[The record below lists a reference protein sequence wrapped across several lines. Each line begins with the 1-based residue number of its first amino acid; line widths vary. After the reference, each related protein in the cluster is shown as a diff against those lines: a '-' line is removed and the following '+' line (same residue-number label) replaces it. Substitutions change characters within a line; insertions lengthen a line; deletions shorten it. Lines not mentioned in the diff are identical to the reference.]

1 MTNKLPEHLTK
12 GGPGDKYL
20 GEGKIDTSSWFED
33 SHMDGQ
39 VGPFEKQ
46 VKDQD
51 IFFCGA
57 PFQLLFTDIQ
67 GNYSPCSWARSAEFG
82 PNIRDTSI
90 REWFENDPKLNQ
102 LRKEMTTP
110 GSDLELAKKSCVS
123 CINQEK
129 QYGRSRRQASLK
141 IQSQNDGLWPGMRE
155 AVKLFKKTGKG
166 HIAHRIFEVQIK
178 AFGNQCNLDC
188 YMCHTY
194 DSSTRTT
201 TLNSK
206 ELEGQTV
213 MNNHTIRHG
222 NDVKLN
228 SFKGQI
234 TDIIDQIVE
243 FAPYI
248 YNLKLI
254 GGEPLVMK
262 QFYQLLDAM
271 IKTGHT
277 DKMYCKF
284 QTNMSV
290 LTQGKY
296 KITDYIKH
304 FKLFEFTVS
313 LDGIGKTDEY
323 IRRRSNW
330 DDIVKNIKTVKQYPN
345 VQVNV
350 NGTISFL
357 SVLRFDELINWFDEN
372 KKLFNQINWSNIR
385 GPAKLCANVLPDDLK
400 KELIDKYKNFPDIQ
414 NVLKEDNKGLSYLDT
429 IDYLLKIDKYYE
441 GTKWESHLFDVFP
454 ELKKYNGEKR
464 VKKIYSVALNLHDH
478 NTYDGVYHN
487 QRERHTRF
495 KHNLPYK
502 AEAYN
507 HQSDILNPS
516 DYRLN
521 NDFVREYWDTNKRDG
536 TNGILAFTY
545 TFGGIRQCK
554 DMLPQDIFDYD
565 PKKLWDYYL
574 KDDLYFIDHHQS
586 HAAYAFLNSGYK
598 QSDILAIDGIGSK
611 FRCVFFDKDGNLID
625 LSDKLPIGW
634 LWNHMSG
641 LTGFGTLGASKL
653 MGKVGYG
660 KHSDYY
666 YETFETILAGEITE
680 KKQEH
685 FKEIRLGG
693 PYAGDKMYHAEDL
706 AYTLQEFTLDKIRE
720 HVYPLKTCENLCI
733 AGGVAY
739 NGYMNEEFTK
749 HYNNVFVP
757 PAVGDEGQAVGTYM
771 HADYTINKNI
781 HKSETFAG
789 KEYEYNIGEKAD
801 YKMIAQAIADGK
813 IVGWF
818 QGKSESGNRALGN
831 RSILADPRNPD
842 IKDIIN
848 DTIKLREDFRPFA
861 PAVLE
866 EHYKEYFDTRLPS
879 PYMSRICKVKTDKVP
894 GITHVDNTAR
904 IQTVNRKFNQKFYDI
919 INEFYKITGIPMLL
933 NTSFNCKEPIVENP
947 SQAINT
953 FNSTALDILVIN
965 DKVVCK

>member
-1 MTNKLPEHLTK
+1 MNKLPKHLTK

-20 GEGKIDTSSWFED
+20 GDGKVDTSQWFKKPGID
-33 SHMDGQ
+33 
-39 VGPFEKQ
+39 VGPLEKQ
-46 VKDQD
+46 IQDQD

-57 PFQLLFTDIQ
+57 PFQLLYTDVT
-67 GNYSPCSWARSAEFG
+67 GSYAPCSWAQHKPFNSHIK
-82 PNIRDTSI
+82 NVSI
-90 REWFENDPKLNQ
+90 KDWFENDPKLNQ
-102 LRKEMTTP
+102 LREEMVTP
-110 GSDLELAKKSCVS
+110 GSNLELAKVSCKSC
-123 CINQEK
+123 IKQEK
-129 QYGRSRRQASLK
+129 EYGRSRRQASLK
-141 IQSQNDGLWPGMRE
+141 IQSNDDGIWAGIRK
-155 AVKLFKKTGKG
+155 AVNRYKETKTG
-166 HIAHRIFEVQIK
+166 HIKDRIFEVQIK

-213 MNNHTIRHG
+213 MNVWTLKHG
-222 NDVKLN
+222 NDLKVN
-228 SFKGQI
+228 SIKGAPLQ
-234 TDIIDQIVE
+234 DIIDQIADI
-243 FAPYI
+243 APYI

-262 QFYQLLDAM
+262 QYYQLLDAI
-271 IKTGHT
+271 IKTGHARHM
-277 DKMYCKF
+277 KLKF

-290 LTQGKY
+290 LGQGKY
-296 KITDYIKH
+296 KITDYIRH
-304 FKLFEFTVS
+304 FQLFEFTVS

-330 DDIVKNIKTVKQYPN
+330 EDIVKNIKAVKQYPN
-345 VQVNV
+345 VQINV

-357 SVLRFDELINWFDEN
+357 SVLRFYELINWFDEN
-372 KKLFNQINWSNIR
+372 KKLFKQINWSNIR
-385 GPAKLCANVLPDDLK
+385 GPAKLCANVLPDELK
-400 KELIDKYKNFPDIQ
+400 KELIPKYENFPDIQ
-414 NVLKEDNKGLSYLDT
+414 NVLKQDNNGLSYLDT

-441 GTKWESHLFDVFP
+441 GTKWEANLFDVFP

-464 VKKIYSVALNLHDH
+464 VKKIYSIALNLHDH
-478 NTYDGVYHN
+478 NTYDGVFHN
-487 QRERHTRF
+487 QRERYTRF
-495 KHNLPYK
+495 KHNLPYH

-507 HQSDILNPS
+507 HQSDILNPG

-521 NDFVREYWDTNKRDG
+521 NEFVREYWDTNKRDG

-545 TFGGIRQCK
+545 TYGGIRMCK
-554 DMLPQDIFDYD
+554 DMLPQDIFNYD

-574 KDDLYFIDHHQS
+574 KNDLYFIDHHQS

-666 YETFETILAGEITE
+666 YNVFETILAGEITE

-685 FKEIRLGG
+685 FKEIRL
-693 PYAGDKMYHAEDL
+693 DSVEDL
-706 AYTLQEFTLDKIRE
+706 AYTLQKFTLDKIKE
-720 HVYPLKTCENLCI
+720 HVYPLKTCDNLCI

-749 HYNNVFVP
+749 HYENVFVP
-757 PAVGDEGQAVGTYM
+757 PAVGDEGQAIGTYM
-771 HADYTINKNI
+771 HADYMLNKNI

-789 KEYEYNIGEKAD
+789 KEYEHNIGEKAD
-801 YKMIAQAIADGK
+801 YKMIAQSIADGK

-831 RSILADPRNPD
+831 RSILADPRNPN
-842 IKDIIN
+842 IKEIIN

-894 GITHVDNTAR
+894 GITHIDNTAR
-904 IQTVNRKFNQKFYDI
+904 IQTVNKEFNEKFYNI

-933 NTSFNCKEPIVENP
+933 NTSFNCREPIVETP
-947 SQAINT
+947 EHAIRT
-953 FNSTALDILVIN
+953 FKRTALDILVIN
-965 DKVVCK
+965 DRVICK

>member
-1 MTNKLPEHLTK
+1 MNKLPKHLTK

-20 GEGKIDTSSWFED
+20 GDGKVDTSQWFKKPGID
-33 SHMDGQ
+33 
-39 VGPFEKQ
+39 VGPLEKQ
-46 VKDQD
+46 IQDQD

-57 PFQLLFTDIQ
+57 PFQLLYTDVT
-67 GNYSPCSWARSAEFG
+67 GSYAPCSWAQHKPFNSHIK
-82 PNIRDTSI
+82 NVSI
-90 REWFENDPKLNQ
+90 KDWFENDPKLNQ
-102 LRKEMTTP
+102 LREEMVTP
-110 GSDLELAKKSCVS
+110 GSNLELARVSCKSC
-123 CINQEK
+123 IKQEK
-129 QYGRSRRQASLK
+129 EYGRSRRQASLK
-141 IQSQNDGLWPGMRE
+141 IQSNDDGIWAGIRK
-155 AVKLFKKTGKG
+155 AVNRYKETKTG
-166 HIAHRIFEVQIK
+166 HIKDRIFEVQIK

-213 MNNHTIRHG
+213 MNVWTLKHG
-222 NDVKLN
+222 NDLKVN
-228 SFKGQI
+228 SIKGAPLQ
-234 TDIIDQIVE
+234 DIIDQIADI
-243 FAPYI
+243 APYI

-262 QFYQLLDAM
+262 QYYQLLDAI
-271 IKTGHT
+271 IKTGHARHM
-277 DKMYCKF
+277 KLKF

-290 LTQGKY
+290 LGQGKY
-296 KITDYIKH
+296 KITDYIRH
-304 FKLFEFTVS
+304 FQLFEFTVS

-330 DDIVKNIKTVKQYPN
+330 EDIVKNIKAVKQYPN
-345 VQVNV
+345 VQINV

-357 SVLRFDELINWFDEN
+357 SVLRFYELINWFDEN
-372 KKLFNQINWSNIR
+372 KKLFKQINWSNIR
-385 GPAKLCANVLPDDLK
+385 GPAKLCANVLPDELK
-400 KELIDKYKNFPDIQ
+400 KELISKYENFPDIQ
-414 NVLKEDNKGLSYLDT
+414 NVLKQDNNGLSYLDT

-441 GTKWESHLFDVFP
+441 GTKWEANLFDVFP

-464 VKKIYSVALNLHDH
+464 VKKIYSIALNLHDH
-478 NTYDGVYHN
+478 NTYDGVIHN
-487 QRERHTRF
+487 QRERYTRF
-495 KHNLPYK
+495 KHNLPYH
-502 AEAYN
+502 ADAYN
-507 HQSDILNPS
+507 HQSDILNPG

-521 NDFVREYWDTNKRDG
+521 NEFVREYWDTNKRDG

-545 TFGGIRQCK
+545 TYGGIRMCK
-554 DMLPQDIFDYD
+554 DMLPQDIFNYD

-574 KDDLYFIDHHQS
+574 KNDLYFIDHHQS

-611 FRCVFFDKDGNLID
+611 YRCVFFDKDENLHD

-666 YETFETILAGEITE
+666 YNVFETILAGEITE

-685 FKEIRLGG
+685 FKEIRL
-693 PYAGDKMYHAEDL
+693 DSVEDL
-706 AYTLQEFTLDKIRE
+706 AYTLQEFTLDKIKE
-720 HVYPLKTCENLCI
+720 HVYPLKTCDNLCI

-749 HYNNVFVP
+749 HYENVFVP
-757 PAVGDEGQAVGTYM
+757 PAVGDEGQAIGTYM
-771 HADYTINKNI
+771 HADYMLNKNI

-789 KEYEYNIGEKAD
+789 KEYEHNIGEKAD
-801 YKMIAQAIADGK
+801 YKMIAQSIADGK

-831 RSILADPRNPD
+831 RSILADPRNPN
-842 IKDIIN
+842 IKEIIN

-894 GITHVDNTAR
+894 GITHIDNTAR
-904 IQTVNRKFNQKFYDI
+904 IQTVNKEFNEKFYNI

-933 NTSFNCKEPIVENP
+933 NTSFNCREPIVETP
-947 SQAINT
+947 EHAIRT
-953 FNSTALDILVIN
+953 FKRTALDILVIN
-965 DKVVCK
+965 DRVICK

>member
-1 MTNKLPEHLTK
+1 MNKLPKHLTK

-20 GEGKIDTSSWFED
+20 GDGKVDTSQWFKKPGID
-33 SHMDGQ
+33 
-39 VGPFEKQ
+39 VGPLEKQ
-46 VKDQD
+46 IQDQD

-57 PFQLLFTDIQ
+57 PFQLLYTAVT
-67 GNYSPCSWARSAEFG
+67 GSYAPCSWAQHKPFNSHIK
-82 PNIRDTSI
+82 NVSI
-90 REWFENDPKLNQ
+90 KDWFENDPKLNQ
-102 LRKEMTTP
+102 LRQEMVTP
-110 GSDLELAKKSCVS
+110 GSNLELARVSCKSC
-123 CINQEK
+123 IKQEK
-129 QYGRSRRQASLK
+129 EYGRSRRQASLK
-141 IQSQNDGLWPGMRE
+141 IQSNDDGIWAGIRK
-155 AVKLFKKTGKG
+155 AVNRYKETKTG
-166 HIAHRIFEVQIK
+166 HIKDRIFEVQIK

-213 MNNHTIRHG
+213 MNVWTLKHG
-222 NDVKLN
+222 NDLKVN
-228 SFKGQI
+228 SIKGAPLQ
-234 TDIIDQIVE
+234 DIINQIADI
-243 FAPYI
+243 APYI

-262 QFYQLLDAM
+262 QYYQLLDAI
-271 IKTGHT
+271 IKTGHARHM
-277 DKMYCKF
+277 KLKF

-290 LTQGKY
+290 LGQGKY
-296 KITDYIKH
+296 KITDYIRH
-304 FKLFEFTVS
+304 FQLFEFTVS

-330 DDIVKNIKTVKQYPN
+330 EDIVKNIKAVKQYPN
-345 VQVNV
+345 VQINV

-357 SVLRFDELINWFDEN
+357 SVLRFYELINWFDEN
-372 KKLFNQINWSNIR
+372 KKLFKQINWSNIR
-385 GPAKLCANVLPDDLK
+385 GPAKLCANVLPDELK
-400 KELIDKYKNFPDIQ
+400 KELISKYENFPDIQ
-414 NVLKEDNKGLSYLDT
+414 NVLKQDNNGLSYLDT

-441 GTKWESHLFDVFP
+441 GTKWEANLFDVFP

-464 VKKIYSVALNLHDH
+464 VKKIYSIALNLHDH
-478 NTYDGVYHN
+478 NTYDGVFHN
-487 QRERHTRF
+487 QRERYTRF
-495 KHNLPYK
+495 KHNLPYH

-507 HQSDILNPS
+507 HQSDILNPG

-521 NDFVREYWDTNKRDG
+521 NEFVREYWDTNKRDG

-545 TFGGIRQCK
+545 TYGGIRMCK
-554 DMLPQDIFDYD
+554 DMLPQDIFNYD

-574 KDDLYFIDHHQS
+574 KNDLYFIDHHQS

-611 FRCVFFDKDGNLID
+611 YRCVFFDKDENLID

-634 LWNHMSG
+634 LWNHMSN

-666 YETFETILAGEITE
+666 YNVFETILAGEITE

-685 FKEIRLGG
+685 FKEIRL
-693 PYAGDKMYHAEDL
+693 DSVEDL
-706 AYTLQEFTLDKIRE
+706 AYTLQEFTLDKIKE
-720 HVYPLKTCENLCI
+720 HVYPLKTCDNLCI

-749 HYNNVFVP
+749 HYENVFVP
-757 PAVGDEGQAVGTYM
+757 PAVGDEGQAIGTYM
-771 HADYTINKNI
+771 HADYMLNKNI

-789 KEYEYNIGEKAD
+789 KEYEHNIGEKAD
-801 YKMIAQAIADGK
+801 YKMIAQSIADGK

-848 DTIKLREDFRPFA
+848 HTIKMREDFRPFA

-894 GITHVDNTAR
+894 GVTHVDGTAR

-933 NTSFNCKEPIVENP
+933 NTSFNCKEPIVETP
-947 SQAINT
+947 AHAINT
-953 FNSTALDILVIN
+953 FNKTDLDILVIN